1 LDDTGEFGLQIASH
15 QPKGDDL
22 KATVK
27 PDLKVHH
34 FSAIKKQTPRRKSAP
49 LLAQVS

>member
-1 LDDTGEFGLQIASH
+1 MVQQTNAHNNNKLLD
-15 QPKGDDL
+15 PKMDFI
-22 KATVK
+22 VK

-49 LLAQVS
+49 LLAKVS